1 MNYLLVLILG
11 LIWGFLAYRV
21 SEFYATNLEQHWKSG
36 QLKLHR
42 MLITIISEL
51 RKNKSHFKP
60 KPQMFFYALLSA
72 VVVTGFYH
80 LIVFHN
86 WPSLLILL
94 PLMLILLSVIDIR
107 SKLLPNQFTYPL
119 TVLGLIFNYAFSF
132 VSLKNALLG
141 LIVGF
146 LLPYLLN
153 RLYVVVRKKTGMGLG
168 DAKLYA
174 AIGAW
179 LGVYYLLTIFIIA
192 SIINL
197 ITILTIAM
205 RGQFKLDSY
214 LAYGPTI
221 SIATLLSLTLIPLI

>member
-1 MNYLLVLILG
+1 MNYLLFFTL
-11 LIWGFLAYRV
+11 GFLWGLLAYKV
-21 SEFYATNLEQHWKSG
+21 SEFYATNLEKNWKSG

-42 MLITIISEL
+42 MLMTMISEL
-51 RKNKSHFKP
+51 RNNKPYFNP
-60 KPQMFFYALLSA
+60 KTQMFFYALLSA
-72 VVVTGFYH
+72 GIVTGFYY

-86 WPSLLILL
+86 WPILLILL
-94 PLMLILLSVIDIR
+94 PLMLILLSVIDMR

-119 TVLGLIFNYAFSF
+119 MILGLIFNYAFSF
-132 VSLKNALLG
+132 ISLKNALLG

-179 LGVYYLLTIFIIA
+179 LGVYYLMTIFIIA

-205 RGQFKLDSY
+205 TSQFKLDSY

-221 SIATLLSLTLIPLI
+221 SIATLVSLTLIPLT

>member
-1 MNYLLVLILG
+1 MNYLLLFTL
-11 LIWGFLAYRV
+11 GFLWGLLAYKV
-21 SEFYATNLEQHWKSG
+21 SEFYATNLEKNWKSG

-42 MLITIISEL
+42 MLMTMISEL
-51 RKNKSHFKP
+51 RNNKPYFKP
-60 KPQMFFYALLSA
+60 KTQMFFYALLSA
-72 VVVTGFYH
+72 GIVTGFYY

-86 WPSLLILL
+86 WPILLILL
-94 PLMLILLSVIDIR
+94 PLMLILLSVIDMR

-119 TVLGLIFNYAFSF
+119 MILGLIFNYAFSF
-132 VSLKNALLG
+132 ISLKNALLG

-179 LGVYYLLTIFIIA
+179 LGVYYLMTIFIIA

-205 RGQFKLDSY
+205 TSQFKLDSY

-221 SIATLLSLTLIPLI
+221 SIATLVSLTLIPLT

>member
-1 MNYLLVLILG
+1 MSYLLLFTL
-11 LIWGFLAYRV
+11 GFLWGLLAYKV
-21 SEFYATNLEQHWKSG
+21 SEFYATNLEKNWKSG

-42 MLITIISEL
+42 MLMTIIFGL
-51 RKNKSHFKP
+51 RNNKSHPKP
-60 KPQMFFYALLSA
+60 KTQMFSYALLSA
-72 VVVTGFYH
+72 GIVTGFYY

-86 WPSLLILL
+86 WPTLLILL

-119 TVLGLIFNYAFSF
+119 MILGLIFNYAFSF
-132 VSLKNALLG
+132 ISLKNALLG

-179 LGVYYLLTIFIIA
+179 LGVYYLIAIFLIA

-205 RGQFKLDSY
+205 TSQFKLDSY

-221 SIATLLSLTLIPLI
+221 SIATLVSLTLIPLT